1 MRTEESAP
9 TSSSLRFLQVF
20 PLISRF
26 PGVVIW
32 LTVKT
37 APGTRA
43 CLLSQCCFP
52 ALSLLG
58 MEPNLLLQGDGSENF
73 KTHAGIQ
80 GKDTA
85 EQRQNS
91 LVTSQLQDRKLN
103 ALVSLVRPRE
113 HMWLN
118 GLPQSWAYH
127 WTGPSLVTGESLPN
141 SDHHKNL
148 SFSSDHRFTHKLPPS
163 CPRTMEPLPPAGC
176 LSGQAVC
183 MKNVCYCSWSG
194 LPPCEIPE
202 RSREPSSQ
210 GSEGRQGL
218 WREKRQVVV

>member
-26 PGVVIW
+26 SGVVTW
-32 LTVKT
+32 LTVVKT

-85 EQRQNS
+85 EQRQNT

-113 HMWLN
+113 HVW
-118 GLPQSWAYH
+118 
-127 WTGPSLVTGESLPN
+127 
-141 SDHHKNL
+141 
-148 SFSSDHRFTHKLPPS
+148 
-163 CPRTMEPLPPAGC
+163 
-176 LSGQAVC
+176 
-183 MKNVCYCSWSG
+183 
-194 LPPCEIPE
+194 
-202 RSREPSSQ
+202 
-210 GSEGRQGL
+210 
-218 WREKRQVVV
+218 